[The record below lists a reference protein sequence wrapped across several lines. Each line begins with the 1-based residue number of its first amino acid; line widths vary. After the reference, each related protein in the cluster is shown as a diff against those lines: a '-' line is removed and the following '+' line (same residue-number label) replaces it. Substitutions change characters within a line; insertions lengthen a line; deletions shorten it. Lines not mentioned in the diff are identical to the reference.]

1 MDNKT
6 GTEGSELNT
15 SINLTL
21 DESSVNMSGLLS
33 DSTNSILDPEQSFT
47 RQQDLYGSI
56 RPSPMKSEK
65 SAIELPKLDGKL
77 VLPKQRKRS
86 NSMDARSETP
96 SNKSRD
102 LKARQLQRPST
113 CGKENLRNFSTPLP
127 LKVGSLHDTPFPTLT
142 PDTPQYVDLVANINK
157 DDNEKNNASL
167 NSLQQTPPISN
178 SKVTSPISV
187 RCFSTP
193 LADIRSGSAVK
204 TAVQI
209 KLHQLSSD
217 KYLEEQERQLQRE
230 ILKYQSEI
238 NLMKKLKKYRETND
252 TEKLDRLID
261 KWRDIAAKGS
271 NYLYNEARLKISR
284 MGGLDEFR
292 KKQKKTKL
300 RKMKFEYDESLLYRI
315 EEYMESEEYKN
326 LDNYEK
332 EEVISR
338 KKEIEEMSEKIEN
351 GDFLSDND
359 DDEEDEFTMKEL
371 YKQLGLDYDLV
382 YES

>member
-1 MDNKT
+1 MDSKA

-21 DESSVNMSGLLS
+21 DESSVNISGLLS

-65 SAIELPKLDGKL
+65 KAVDLPKLSGKL

-86 NSMDARSETP
+86 NSMDARSEKP
-96 SNKSRD
+96 GNKTRD
-102 LKARQLQRPST
+102 LKMRQIQRPST

-127 LKVGSLHDTPFPTLT
+127 LKVDSLHDTPFPTLT
-142 PDTPQYVDLVANINK
+142 PDTPQYVDLVNNN
-157 DDNEKNNASL
+157 DNDNNNPSL
-167 NSLQQTPPISN
+167 NSIEQTPPISN

-193 LADIRSGSAVK
+193 LADIRSGSTVK

-238 NLMKKLKKYRETND
+238 NLMKKLKNYRETND

-271 NYLYNEARLKISR
+271 NYLYNEAKLKISR
-284 MGGLDEFR
+284 MGGLEEFR

-326 LDNYEK
+326 LDSYEK

-351 GDFLSDND
+351 GDFLSDDND

-371 YKQLGLDYDLV
+371 YKQLGLDYSLV
-382 YES
+382 YEP

>member
-1 MDNKT
+1 MDSKA

-21 DESSVNMSGLLS
+21 DESSVNISGLLS

-65 SAIELPKLDGKL
+65 KAIDLPKLNGKL

-86 NSMDARSETP
+86 NSMDARSEKP
-96 SNKSRD
+96 GNKTRD
-102 LKARQLQRPST
+102 LKMRQLQRPST

-142 PDTPQYVDLVANINK
+142 PDTPKYVDLVNNN
-157 DDNEKNNASL
+157 DNDNNNTSL
-167 NSLQQTPPISN
+167 NSIEQTPPISN

-193 LADIRSGSAVK
+193 LADIRSGSTVK

-271 NYLYNEARLKISR
+271 NYLYNEAKLKISR
-284 MGGLDEFR
+284 MGGLEEFR
-292 KKQKKTKL
+292 NKQKKTKL

-332 EEVISR
+332 EEVVSR

-351 GDFLSDND
+351 GDFLSDDND
-359 DDEEDEFTMKEL
+359 DDEGDEFTMKEL
-371 YKQLGLDYDLV
+371 YKQLGLDYNLV
-382 YES
+382 YEP